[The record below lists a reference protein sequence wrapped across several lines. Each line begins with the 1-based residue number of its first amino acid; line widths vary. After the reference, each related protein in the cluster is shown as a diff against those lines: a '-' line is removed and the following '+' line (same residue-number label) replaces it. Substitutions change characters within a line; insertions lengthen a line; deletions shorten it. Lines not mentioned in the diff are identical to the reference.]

1 MWEIIPGSPCMYS
14 LSITRYCVLRYTMI
28 HIGPSW
34 YTWQILIFAT
44 FWSHSGNLCQA
55 LPASMIALSAFQ
67 SRGSLGTRLWYL
79 FPHLVLHCISEVEE
93 IHHQRD
99 ILIPQ
104 MVRVVI
110 LHSCIQQFSEVGGST
125 DGGSCEWEQIGERYI
140 VTALKAAKG
149 PVQGATVS
157 YSDWLG

>member
-1 MWEIIPGSPCMYS
+1 MRKDTCMYF
-14 LSITRYCVLRYTMI
+14 LSVTLLCAAIYNDK
-28 HIGPSW
+28 SW
-34 YTWQILIFAT
+34 TFTVQLANFYFAT
-44 FWSHSGNLCQA
+44 FGSHTGNLCQA

-79 FPHLVLHCISEVEE
+79 FPHLVLHCISEVDE

-125 DGGSCEWEQIGERYI
+125 DGGSCE
-140 VTALKAAKG
+140 
-149 PVQGATVS
+149 
-157 YSDWLG
+157 